1 MNNQSLQQY
10 ANKKQLKKER
20 ATVRQA
26 SNQPNKR
33 AEISARRFAISFFRN
48 VWDKQ
53 AEKDRL
59 TWNELIKLLQDFDVR
74 ESKDGELF
82 SPARFKDRLRKKEN
96 VIDLSLLVLDY
107 DHGITIA
114 AAREM
119 WDAQKTA
126 YALCTTHSHQRIT
139 DSHPQPEDCFRVVIP
154 LSEPIPADEFLYLW
168 EWANRVSEGKLDPAC
183 KDVSRF
189 YYLPAVFGEDS
200 PREFHRNKDKSAQP
214 LDWRPIVR
222 AERERQ
228 EAEARKA
235 EEEKQRKEAAKI
247 EAKQRPKAVAVA
259 SSEPVKNGLRS
270 AHLGTQSFGNNESSS
285 IAVGQREAALI
296 DIDGSRPGD
305 DFNRRGDVRPLL
317 EKDGWNHTGNDDKG
331 EVWTRPGKDGGISAH
346 LFADSRAFHVFTSN
360 APPFEI
366 NETYTPFAVFTLLEH
381 GGDYK
386 AAARALATDGFGEH
400 RAQANASY
408 SSSRFYVNDSGVYAR
423 AEKEGASDVW
433 LCSPLRITARTRDEN
448 SSEWG
453 RLLEWKDSDGKPHQ
467 WAMPMSALAGD
478 GSEVRARLLSEG
490 LRITTSRIGRELFN
504 SYLLS
509 SEPGE
514 MARNASRI
522 GWHSGVYILPD
533 EAVGE
538 AEGERIILQSNVDDY
553 RLNVRGSLEDWQKN
567 VGRYCEGNSRL
578 LFAASVAF
586 AAPLLRPLGQEGGGF
601 HFRGQSSKGKSTT
614 TIVAGSIYGGGDP
627 TLGFAR
633 TWANTANALEAT
645 AEMHNDGL
653 LILDELAR
661 CDPKEA
667 GNIAYMLASGE
678 GKGRLQS
685 SIKMRKPFK
694 WQLMFLSTGEIS
706 LSDHVAQ
713 AGKRVRAGQEVRL
726 CDLPADTGLYGV
738 FENLHGFADGAS
750 FAKMLQQNARAFYGS
765 PLRAFI
771 GKLTQ
776 DDLDSIK
783 RDYQRFEQFFVDEA
797 KKSANEAEPQVSGE
811 VSRVASRFALVA
823 YAGELATSYGVT
835 GWTKGAAKNAALKL
849 FKEWL
854 DNRGGTGNADE
865 EAAVSQVR
873 QFLAENPNRFERDHN
888 DNRING
894 KRAGFVIEG
903 ATKDRIPFD
912 DGESEDESEN
922 ESNAE
927 IETEGE
933 MKYCIFADVFKAEV
947 CAGYDAKMVAQA
959 LHKRGFLEKG
969 KDGKFSVTKYSP
981 TEKRPV
987 RVYVVSN
994 AIFEV

>member
-1 MNNQSLQQY
+1 MKPTAKPTNKPTRSENESAQERTACVETNCSICAPRPKKAMGNIHQTP
-10 ANKKQLKKER
+10 NKKHLNSQR
-20 ATVRQA
+20 ATVRQPN
-26 SNQPNKR
+26 NQANKR
-33 AEISARRFAISFFRN
+33 AEIGTRKFALSFFRN
-48 VWDKQ
+48 VRDNQ

-59 TWNELIKLLQDFDVR
+59 TWNELIKLLQDYDVR

-107 DHGITIA
+107 DHDITIA

-119 WDAQKTA
+119 WDAQKVA
-126 YALCTTHSHQRIT
+126 FALCTTHSHQRVVPG
-139 DSHPQPEDCFRVVIP
+139 SHDQPEDCFRVVIP
-154 LSEPIPADEFLYLW
+154 LSEPISADEFPYLW
-168 EWANRVSEGKLDPAC
+168 EWANGISNDKLDPAC

-189 YYLPAVFGEDS
+189 YYLPAVFDEDS

-235 EEEKQRKEAAKI
+235 EEEKQQKQAAKI
-247 EAKQRPKAVAVA
+247 EAKQRTKAIAVA
-259 SSEPVKNGLRS
+259 SPEPVKN
-270 AHLGTQSFGNNESSS
+270 
-285 IAVGQREAALI
+285 AVGHREAAQI

-305 DFNRRGDVRPLL
+305 DFNRRGDVRLSL
-317 EKDGWNHTGNDDKG
+317 EKDGWNHTGDDDKG
-331 EVWTRPGKDGGISAH
+331 EVWARPGKDGGISAH
-346 LFADSRAFHVFTSN
+346 LFADSRALHVFTSN
-360 APPFEI
+360 APPFEV
-366 NETYTPFAVFTLLEH
+366 NQTYTPFAVYTLLEH

-386 AAARALATDGFGEH
+386 AAARALAAEGYGER
-400 RAQANASY
+400 RAQANGSY

-423 AEKEGASDVW
+423 AEKEGAPDVW

-453 RLLEWKDSDGKPHQ
+453 RLLEWKDSDSKPHQ

-490 LRITTSRIGRELFN
+490 LQITTSRAGRELFN

-509 SEPGE
+509 SKPEE
-514 MARNASRI
+514 TARNASRI

-533 EAVGE
+533 EAIGK
-538 AEGERIILQSNVDDY
+538 AEGERTILQSNVDDY

-578 LFAASVAF
+578 LLAASVAF

-633 TWANTANALEAT
+633 TWANTANALEAM

-661 CDPKEA
+661 CDPKDA
-667 GNIAYMLASGE
+667 GNVAYMLASGD

-706 LSDHVAQ
+706 LADHIAQ

-726 CDLPADTGLYGV
+726 CDLPADTGIHGV
-738 FENLHGFADGAS
+738 FENIHGVAS
-750 FAKMLQQNARAFYGS
+750 PAEFAKMLQQNARAFYGS

-823 YAGELATSYGVT
+823 YAGELAGNYGVT

-873 QFLAENPNRFERDHN
+873 QFLAEYGSTRFESGYTD
-888 DNRING
+888 DRISG
-894 KRAGFVIEG
+894 KRAGFVIE
-903 ATKDRIPFD
+903 
-912 DGESEDESEN
+912 S
-922 ESNAE
+922 
-927 IETEGE
+927 ETEGE
-933 MKYCIFADVFKAEV
+933 KVFCIFTDTFVREV
-947 CAGYDAKMVAQA
+947 CAGYDSKMVAQA
-959 LHKRGFLEKG
+959 LHKRGYLEKD
-969 KDGKFSVTKYSP
+969 KDGKFSAPKWSP
-981 TEKRPV
+981 TEKRMV
-987 RVYVVSN
+987 RVYVVGN
-994 AIFEV
+994 AIF